1 MFSTLAIQQAYGD
14 TALHAAAQYGHEI
27 LIPMLLEAGAEID
40 SQDNNGRT
48 PLHIAC
54 FSGEEAAVRALL
66 KGNPDVKLRSND
78 GMTALDEA
86 RQENQSYIIQL
97 FSEEGFDMSGSE
109 GTWAADFLADI
120 KADEAKKALE
130 EAIAKSD
137 IGLLQSAIL
146 EAETCGIDAEDGKAL
161 LEKLNLVAATA
172 RKAAEEKAEA
182 ERKAADVQR
191 AQEAAVSARKVA
203 AARVDAERRAT
214 VAKAKADRRA
224 EEAAFQ
230 AHRARRAAATLF
242 QADRRAAQAR
252 KARRAPDPDRA
263 LWEECS
269 YDKADPEKISRLL
282 NCGAD
287 PNMKYGVSQ
296 IHKNTLHQFH

>member
-86 RQENQSYIIQL
+86 RQENHALILYL
-97 FSEEGFDMSGSE
+97 MFDYTHNLSRRE
-109 GTWAADFLADI
+109 
-120 KADEAKKALE
+120 
-130 EAIAKSD
+130 
-137 IGLLQSAIL
+137 
-146 EAETCGIDAEDGKAL
+146 IDC
-161 LEKLNLVAATA
+161 
-172 RKAAEEKAEA
+172 AEES
-182 ERKAADVQR
+182 QI
-191 AQEAAVSARKVA
+191 VA
-203 AARVDAERRAT
+203 
-214 VAKAKADRRA
+214 
-224 EEAAFQ
+224 
-230 AHRARRAAATLF
+230 
-242 QADRRAAQAR
+242 
-252 KARRAPDPDRA
+252 DPDKA

-269 YDKADPEKISRLL
+269 HGRGRLNKVKEYLDLGANPNTKFGVRQDATYSFSSVKIRYYL
-282 NCGAD
+282 
-287 PNMKYGVSQ
+287 M
-296 IHKNTLHQFH
+296 TLPAPILYLIFRSSDFHLCM